1 MLTSLAWK
9 NVWRNKKRSLIIVA
23 ALAFGLWGGLM
34 SGAIMMGMGESIVET
49 AINRDLSHIQIH
61 QTGYDK
67 DKDIVK
73 YIPNS
78 LELTEELG
86 SIQGVEAVS
95 GRMLIMGM
103 AASPTSTFGIKIIGI
118 NPERAKK
125 VTNIHKKIQEGD
137 YFKSERRNQIL
148 VGRKLAKRLNLK
160 LRSKVVLSFAGLDG
174 SIVYIACRVVGIFKT
189 ESSLFDEMN
198 VYVQQKDLSRVLET
212 EPIIHEIA
220 IRTISSKS
228 MPLVQKELEEKY
240 KHLLLQN
247 WKEIAPDVAF
257 LNDFMVQLTYLFVTI
272 ILFALVFGITNTMLM
287 SVLDRVRELG
297 VLIAV
302 GMKKNK
308 VFRLILLET
317 IFLSM
322 TGGFGGIL
330 IGALTIYIL
339 SFTGIDLSAV
349 ATSFESFGSS
359 TMLYP
364 FLPVTMYIILTIMII
379 IAANIAAIFP
389 AWKAIKLKPATAI
402 RTY

>member
-9 NVWRNKKRSLIIVA
+9 NVWRNKKRSFIIVT

-61 QTGYDK
+61 RTGYDK
-67 DKDIVK
+67 DKEIVNF
-73 YIPNS
+73 IPNG
-78 LELTEELG
+78 LELLQDIG
-86 SIQGVEAVS
+86 KIQGTEAVS

-103 AASPTSTFGIKIIGI
+103 AASPTSTFAIKIIGI
-118 NPERAKK
+118 NPEKAKK
-125 VTNIHKKIQEGD
+125 VTNIYEKLTEGN
-137 YFKSERRNQIL
+137 YFKSDRINQIL
-148 VGRKLAKRLNLK
+148 VGKKLAKRLNLK

-189 ESSLFDEMN
+189 ESSFFDEMN
-198 VYVQQKDLSRVLET
+198 VYVQQKDLTRVLET

-220 IRTISSKS
+220 VRTVSSKS
-228 MPLVQKELEEKY
+228 MPFVQKELEETY
-240 KHLLLQN
+240 NHLLIQN
-247 WKEIAPDVAF
+247 WKETAPDVAF
-257 LNDFMVQLTYLFVTI
+257 LSDIMVQFTYLFVAI

-297 VLIAV
+297 VLLAV

-308 VFRLILLET
+308 IFRLILLET
-317 IFLSM
+317 IFLSV
-322 TGGFGGIL
+322 TGGFGGIV

-349 ATSFESFGSS
+349 ATSLESFGSS

-389 AWKAIKLKPATAI
+389 AWKAVKLEPAKAI

>member
-9 NVWRNKKRSLIIVA
+9 NVWRNKKRSLIIVT

-34 SGAIMMGMGESIVET
+34 SGAIMMGMGESIVDT

-61 QTGYDK
+61 RTEYNK
-67 DKDIVK
+67 DKEIVNF
-73 YIPNS
+73 IPNGV
-78 LELTEELG
+78 EMVQEIG
-86 SIQGVEAVS
+86 SIQNVLAAS

-103 AASPTSTFGIKIIGI
+103 AASPTSTFGVKIAGIKPDQEK
-118 NPERAKK
+118 N
-125 VTNIHKKIQEGD
+125 VTNIHEKLLEGN
-137 YFKSERRNQIL
+137 YFESEHRNQIIL
-148 VGRKLAKRLNLK
+148 GKKLAKRLNLK
-160 LRSKVVLSFAGLDG
+160 LRSKIVLSFAGLDG

-198 VYVQQKDLSRVLET
+198 VYVQQKDLFRVLNT

-220 IRTISSKS
+220 IRATSSKL
-228 MPLVQKELEEKY
+228 MPGLQTELEGKY
-240 KHLLLQN
+240 SHLLIQN
-247 WKEIAPDVAF
+247 WKELAPDIAF
-257 LNDFMVQLTYLFVTI
+257 LSDMMVQFTYLFVTI

-308 VFRLILLET
+308 LFRLILLET
-317 IFLSM
+317 IFLSL
-322 TGGFGGIL
+322 TGGFGGII
-330 IGALTIYIL
+330 IGALTIYLL
-339 SFTGIDLSAV
+339 SFTGIDLSAIS
-349 ATSFESFGSS
+349 TSLESFGSS
-359 TMLYP
+359 AMLYP
-364 FLPVTMYIILTIMII
+364 YLPISMYIMLTIMII

-389 AWKAIKLKPATAI
+389 AWKAVRLEPARAI